1 MPRKRRHNW
10 VESRALIQ
18 RGSAEYLITRANDDE
33 DGPWEFPGGRINTGE
48 SPEAAL
54 RRICRATLRVEI
66 KIAVGQPPFVH
77 SFGTHSV
84 TYRYYLC
91 RADADDPAGTGCE
104 ELRWVRTQQLR
115 DYVFDAPAQQVVD
128 WLVGET

>member
-1 MPRKRRHNW
+1 MPRKRRPDW
-10 VESRALIQ
+10 VESRALIH
-18 RGSAEYLITRANDDE
+18 RGGAEYLITRANDDG
-33 DGPWEFPGGRINTGE
+33 DGPWAFPGGRINAGE

-54 RRICRATLRVEI
+54 RRICRESLQVEI
-66 KIAVGQPPFVH
+66 EIAVGQPPFVH

-91 RADADDPAGTGCE
+91 RAADDDPPGTGCE
-104 ELRWVRTQQLR
+104 ELRWVLTQQLR

-128 WLVGET
+128 WLVTET